1 MNPVETFIYQLND
14 KEREIASFFH
24 GLLVNKFQLTPALK
38 WRIPTYGKHSL
49 VCYLNPD
56 NKQAVQVGQAGLHLC
71 FMRGNQIKDTSGI
84 LETKGRKMVKSYFI
98 NNLENLPL
106 EAIENCIVEAI
117 QIDHDH
123 YSRPKNHNKFL

>member
-38 WRIPTYGKHSL
+38 WRIPTYGKHTL

-56 NKQAVQVGQAGLHLC
+56 KKLAGLHLC
-71 FMRGNQIKDTSGI
+71 FMRGNQITDANGI

-98 NNLENLPL
+98 DNLEILPL
-106 EAIENCIVEAI
+106 EAIENCIAEAI
-117 QIDHDH
+117 QIDHNH
-123 YSRPKNHNKFL
+123 YSSPKNHNKFS